1 MLTPSSSI
9 RALQKPCYHLT
20 LAVISC
26 EHPQASLSVA
36 MGQRAPNRAAG
47 REVGRGLGSS
57 LHAAAPSPRR
67 DAEPRCRLVTE

>member
-1 MLTPSSSI
+1 
-9 RALQKPCYHLT
+9 
-20 LAVISC
+20 
-26 EHPQASLSVA
+26 

-67 DAEPRCRLVTE
+67 DAEPRCQLVMN